1 MTKLGTGESADELKK
16 AWRNYKREGWR
27 GIGGSEKR
35 TEDGVDH
42 EELHGGTY
50 GGPDRGDLQVP
61 ARESHDMVRSKWILE
76 GRGGYWLEG
85 AEVTARRGGGGGD
98 FEGAGDE
105 SLAEACNMGARPGPP
120 RPNTITWDNLI

>member
-61 ARESHDMVRSKWILE
+61 ARESHDMVRPSESSRAGVATGWREL
-76 GRGGYWLEG
+76 RW
-85 AEVTARRGGGGGD
+85 RRGGGGD
-98 FEGAGDE
+98 FEAAGDE